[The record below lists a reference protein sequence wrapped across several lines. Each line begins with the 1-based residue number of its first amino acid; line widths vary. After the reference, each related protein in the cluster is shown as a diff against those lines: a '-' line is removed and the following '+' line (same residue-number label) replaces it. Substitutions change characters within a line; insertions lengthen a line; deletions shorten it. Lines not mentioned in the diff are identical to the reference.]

1 MSMIRTYTET
11 FDMNTEKDCPTLI
24 GIHTP
29 IGTTPY
35 RFLSPAFRMY
45 KKFKYLGCDITIVNS
60 ARLPVDPEQVG
71 KISGTNYIDPR
82 DVLNP
87 ILFRG
92 CHGESM
98 ASILDSMYNG
108 LLTTNG
114 FHTAS
119 LDKEQFASTLQNFYY
134 TALGDDSWRKSPI
147 QKTLSIRGLHPLV
160 YNVAMPHQLLP
171 TNGLEFQNY
180 RTNNPVASS
189 PGAAELGNSQGRENG
204 ADTPAGSGI
213 PPIGIEYPTKVENPD
228 TREYGFYMGL
238 NPVFTNKM
246 TRLGWMDTLQYIG
259 QNVPADSEGTFTRE
273 MIAQLPKLFMG
284 ICLLP
289 PANLCR
295 QYLRV
300 IIRHKFKFAQF
311 RSITTG
317 GIDEQDWIH
326 SAIYGY
332 ANLYSGNESK
342 YLPDQ
347 MSEPPM
353 TPDVPNFDNEPV
365 ESDDID

>member
-71 KISGTNYIDPR
+71 KISGTNYVDPR

-114 FHTAS
+114 FHTATV
-119 LDKEQFASTLQNFYY
+119 DKETFASTLQNFYY

-160 YNVAMPHQLLP
+160 YQVALPHQLLP

-180 RTNNPVASS
+180 RSNNPEAVTNP
-189 PGAAELGNSQGRENG
+189 PGLGNTQGSENG
-204 ADTPAGSGI
+204 QDMPPGTGW
-213 PPIGIEYPTKVENPD
+213 PPIGIHGPTKVEDPY
-228 TREYGFYMGL
+228 TREYSFVQGI
-238 NPVFTNKM
+238 NPAFTNKM
-246 TRLGWMDTLQYIG
+246 SRLGWMDTLQYIG

-317 GIDEQDWIH
+317 AIDEQDWIH
-326 SAIYGY
+326 SATYGY
-332 ANLYSGNESK
+332 ANLYTGNETK

-347 MSEPPM
+347 MSDPPM
-353 TPDVPNFDNEPV
+353 SPTPEELDCEPM
-365 ESDDID
+365 EDDQVD